1 MRVLDPA
8 VGSGAFLVGMLH
20 ELVALRR
27 ACFAARGVVVPR
39 GSSLV
44 ARWKRDFI
52 AHSLYGVDV
61 KPEAVEI
68 ARLRL
73 WLSLVVDVD
82 RAQAESLPNLDYK
95 LMVGDSLREMLDGE
109 PILPD
114 LAAAGPGFPVEP
126 FQGALP
132 GVPARPVQLGLGMG
146 AADQARAGLAA
157 LKERY
162 FAAEEKWERDD
173 LRVQIEAQERAVVLA
188 ALEEKLADVDARV
201 QQLVAKGS
209 QVNWQ
214 GLRRE
219 KDELERLAG
228 RKARLADLAERV
240 RRGEPLPFFLYRL
253 HFFEVFSPSP
263 SPSQGEGRGEGGGR
277 GEGASSPSPY
287 QGEGRGEGGGF
298 DIVLANP
305 PYVRMELIKEQKA
318 EFRQAYPQ
326 VYDGRADLYVYFYA
340 RGLDLLRP
348 GGVLAYISSNKF
360 MRARYGGG
368 LRRLLA
374 EEARLDTVVDFGD
387 LPVFAATAY
396 PSLVIARRGKPP
408 KGHAPRVLAVDD
420 VGALERLDEAVAQEG
435 WRLPQVALKADGWT
449 LEQPGV
455 LRLVERLRAKGR
467 SLEEVVEGRFYM
479 GVKTGLNDAFVIDEA
494 TRQRLVEED
503 PRSAEIIK
511 PWLRGRDVKRWRVD
525 WAGLYV
531 IFTYH
536 GVDIERYPA
545 VSAYLEP
552 FREQLERRA
561 TSANHAWYELQQ
573 PQMGIY
579 SEFAKPKIVWPDIAR
594 RCEFALDDNGAYLD
608 MTMFTSPSGD
618 HFLLGVLNSSVS
630 QWFVQ
635 HISSTIRQGFLR
647 FKRVYLSQLPIP
659 PAPSAEQQA
668 IERLV
673 RRLLALRGEGPE
685 ALTLE
690 QELNERAYRLF
701 ELTNEE
707 IALIEESLG
716 RHTARL
722 REREQ

>member
-1 MRVLDPA
+1 
-8 VGSGAFLVGMLH
+8 MLH

-263 SPSQGEGRGEGGGR
+263 SPWQGEGRGEGV
-277 GEGASSPSPY
+277 SSPSPY

-305 PYVRMELIKEQKA
+305 PYVRQELIKEQKPELKA
-318 EFRQAYPQ
+318 AYPQ
-326 VYDGRADLYVYFYA
+326 VYHGSADLYVYFYA
-340 RGLDLLRP
+340 RGLDLLRK

-360 MRARYGGG
+360 MRAGYGEP
-368 LRRLLA
+368 LRRMIA
-374 EEARLDTVVDFGD
+374 EEMTLEEVVDFGD
-387 LPVFAATAY
+387 LPVFAATTY
-396 PSLVIARRGKPP
+396 PCLVIARKGNPP
-408 KGHAPRVLAVDD
+408 KGHAARLLTVSDLETVEQLDDEVPRLA
-420 VGALERLDEAVAQEG
+420 
-435 WRLPQVALKADGWT
+435 WKLPQVSLRPDGWT
-449 LEQPGV
+449 LEQPDV
-455 LRLVERLRAKGR
+455 LRLMDKLRSGGKP
-467 SLEEVVEGRFYM
+467 LEEYVQGQFFN
-479 GVKTGLNDAFVIDEA
+479 GVKTGLNEAFVIDEVI
-494 TRQRLVEED
+494 RERLIADD
-503 PRSAEIIK
+503 PRSIDLIK
-511 PWLRGRDVKRWRVD
+511 PWLQGRDIDRWTVD
-525 WAGLYV
+525 WPREYV
-531 IFTYH
+531 FYVTWDCPI
-536 GVDIERYPA
+536 DRYPA
-545 VSAYLEP
+545 ILAHLSKFRAALEQRDSVRNGSCPWYALSRPRSESLWAY
-552 FREQLERRA
+552 EQ
-561 TSANHAWYELQQ
+561 
-573 PQMGIY
+573 
-579 SEFAKPKIVWPDIAR
+579 PKIVWPNL
-594 RCEFALDDNGAYLD
+594 CVGPEFADDTIGYYVSAPANILPLSEGRLY
-608 MTMFTSPSGD
+608 
-618 HFLLGVLNSSVS
+618 LLGIMNSLVTE
-630 QWFVQ
+630 W
-635 HISSTIRQGFLR
+635 ITRLLAAERAGR
-647 FKRVYLSQLPIP
+647 FIEYKPVYVAQLPIP
-659 PAPSAEQQA
+659 DAPPTERRA

-685 ALTLE
+685 AATLE
-690 QELNERAYRLF
+690 QELNERVYRLF

-716 RHTARL
+716 GHTAHQRGK
-722 REREQ
+722 EQ

>member
-1 MRVLDPA
+1 
-8 VGSGAFLVGMLH
+8 
-20 ELVALRR
+20 
-27 ACFAARGVVVPR
+27 
-39 GSSLV
+39 
-44 ARWKRDFI
+44 
-52 AHSLYGVDV
+52 
-61 KPEAVEI
+61 
-68 ARLRL
+68 
-73 WLSLVVDVD
+73 
-82 RAQAESLPNLDYK
+82 
-95 LMVGDSLREMLDGE
+95 
-109 PILPD
+109 
-114 LAAAGPGFPVEP
+114 
-126 FQGALP
+126 
-132 GVPARPVQLGLGMG
+132 
-146 AADQARAGLAA
+146 
-157 LKERY
+157 
-162 FAAEEKWERDD
+162 
-173 LRVQIEAQERAVVLA
+173 
-188 ALEEKLADVDARV
+188 
-201 QQLVAKGS
+201 
-209 QVNWQ
+209 
-214 GLRRE
+214 
-219 KDELERLAG
+219 
-228 RKARLADLAERV
+228 
-240 RRGEPLPFFLYRL
+240 
-253 HFFEVFSPSP
+253 
-263 SPSQGEGRGEGGGR
+263 
-277 GEGASSPSPY
+277 
-287 QGEGRGEGGGF
+287 
-298 DIVLANP
+298 
-305 PYVRMELIKEQKA
+305 
-318 EFRQAYPQ
+318 
-326 VYDGRADLYVYFYA
+326 
-340 RGLDLLRP
+340 
-348 GGVLAYISSNKF
+348 
-360 MRARYGGG
+360 
-368 LRRLLA
+368 
-374 EEARLDTVVDFGD
+374 
-387 LPVFAATAY
+387 
-396 PSLVIARRGKPP
+396 
-408 KGHAPRVLAVDD
+408 
-420 VGALERLDEAVAQEG
+420 
-435 WRLPQVALKADGWT
+435 
-449 LEQPGV
+449 V

-579 SEFAKPKIVWPDIAR
+579 SEFANPKIVWPDIAR

-635 HISSTIRQGFLR
+635 HISSTIQQGFLR
-647 FKRVYLSQLPIP
+647 FKRVDLSQLPLP